1 MSDLSTQAAQQIAKE
16 AYQYLY
22 PLVLMDITRRVST
35 NVEPG
40 VRPGFGPM
48 NAWSHFRAF
57 PPGDFKE
64 VVRPNFDT
72 LYSMLWVDMT
82 QEPVI
87 LSVPDSGGRY
97 YLLPILDMWTDVV
110 AVPGK
115 RTSGTGAGHFALTG
129 PGWTGQLPAD
139 VTPIQVSTP
148 YAWVIG
154 RTQTNG
160 TADYEA
166 VHAFQDGFR
175 LSLLS
180 DWGKEPR
187 PVSFTA
193 DASVDMKTPPMS
205 QLNTLS
211 AEQFFTYAL
220 SLMAL
225 HPPHVTD
232 GSMVLRMERIGLKAG
247 AFDFSALDPS
257 LQSALSAGA
266 QAGLEET
273 TSYLSKLDVK
283 DGWNKNPDA
292 IGIYGNNYR
301 LRAAVALVGLG
312 ANPVEDAVYP
322 VCLFDADGVPVMGEH
337 RYVVH
342 FAADQRPP
350 VGAFWSLTMYDQE
363 GYTVPNAI
371 DRYAI
376 GDRDDLVYNAD
387 GSLDIYIQHESPGP
401 DKASNWLPAPASGE
415 LGLTMRLYHPL
426 PAILNGTWTPPPVR
440 RVG

>member
-22 PLVLMDITRRVST
+22 PLVLTDITRRVST

-72 LYSMLWVDMT
+72 LYSMLWLDLT
-82 QEPVI
+82 NEPVI

-139 VTPIQVSTP
+139 VTPIPVSTS

-166 VHAFQDGFR
+166 VHYHC
-175 LSLLS
+175 
-180 DWGKEPR
+180 KEIN
-187 PVSFTA
+187 
-193 DASVDMKTPPMS
+193 DEHQMS
-205 QLNTLS
+205 P
-211 AEQFFTYAL
+211 AE
-220 SLMAL
+220 
-225 HPPHVTD
+225 
-232 GSMVLRMERIGLKAG
+232 
-247 AFDFSALDPS
+247 
-257 LQSALSAGA
+257 
-266 QAGLEET
+266 
-273 TSYLSKLDVK
+273 
-283 DGWNKNPDA
+283 
-292 IGIYGNNYR
+292 
-301 LRAAVALVGLG
+301 
-312 ANPVEDAVYP
+312 
-322 VCLFDADGVPVMGEH
+322 
-337 RYVVH
+337 VH
-342 FAADQRPP
+342 E
-350 VGAFWSLTMYDQE
+350 M
-363 GYTVPNAI
+363 
-371 DRYAI
+371 
-376 GDRDDLVYNAD
+376 
-387 GSLDIYIQHESPGP
+387 
-401 DKASNWLPAPASGE
+401 
-415 LGLTMRLYHPL
+415 
-426 PAILNGTWTPPPVR
+426 
-440 RVG
+440 